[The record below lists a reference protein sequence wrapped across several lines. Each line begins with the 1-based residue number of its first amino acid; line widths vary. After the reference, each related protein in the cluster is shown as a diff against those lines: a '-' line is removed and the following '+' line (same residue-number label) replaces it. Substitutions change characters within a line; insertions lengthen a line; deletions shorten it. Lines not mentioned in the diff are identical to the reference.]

1 MANIDRAEVCA
12 MTSNKKKRIIAVGL
26 AAAAL
31 AAVFPFFAGGVLLL
45 QPSLAPLVV
54 QAGLTP
60 GSGPAWF
67 GPVFGFSAI
76 GLSAAAFVVS
86 WKQRSFMVAGL
97 IATSGLMFMIPA
109 LIATGYLAV
118 VVVPGPILGVIIG
131 LGIFGLG
138 VAKGIGTARVPV
150 ITAR

>member
-1 MANIDRAEVCA
+1 
-12 MTSNKKKRIIAVGL
+12 MTNKKHILAIGL

-45 QPSLAPLVV
+45 QPSLAPLVA

-76 GLSAAAFVVS
+76 GFSTAAFLIS
-86 WKQRSFMVAGL
+86 WKQKSFVVTGL
-97 IATSGLMFMIPA
+97 LAATGVMFMIPA

-118 VVVPGPILGVIIG
+118 IVIPGPIFGVFIG

-138 VAKGIGTARVPV
+138 LAKGLRTGRTVT
-150 ITAR
+150 ITR

>member
-12 MTSNKKKRIIAVGL
+12 MTNKKRMIAVGL

-45 QPSLAPLVV
+45 QPSLAPLVA

-76 GLSAAAFVVS
+76 GLSTAAFVVS
-86 WKQRSFMVAGL
+86 WKQRSFVVAGL
-97 IATSGLMFMIPA
+97 LAASGLMFMIPA